1 MSDASF
7 ASVDD
12 DVRELLTDPQYR
24 EAVAENAYMRERV
37 EDAAVAREH
46 DTEDDCT
53 YHVMAWES
61 LSDDSKRPY
70 RTAVAEAFESVMSIA
85 A

>member
-1 MSDASF
+1 M
-7 ASVDD
+7 DD
-12 DVRELLTDPQYR
+12 DVRELLADPEYR

-46 DTEDDCT
+46 DTSDST

-70 RTAVAEAFESVMSIA
+70 RTAVAEAFECVASIA